1 MRLRLLHSHPL
12 ASDLRGE
19 DSALRAGRLTG
30 RPATVALPAIPRKLQ
45 LHRHLNQSESL
56 LIKPSLLFRVLNG
69 FSASKKDASNVAEDY
84 WVLTGIPGTKHWLH
98 PYPNGDALLE
108 RFWVTR

>member
-56 LIKPSLLFRVLNG
+56 LIKPSLLFRILNG
-69 FSASKKDASNVAEDY
+69 FSASKKDASDVAEDY
-84 WVLTGIPGTKHWLH
+84 WVLAGIAVTKHWLH

-108 RFWVTR
+108 RF